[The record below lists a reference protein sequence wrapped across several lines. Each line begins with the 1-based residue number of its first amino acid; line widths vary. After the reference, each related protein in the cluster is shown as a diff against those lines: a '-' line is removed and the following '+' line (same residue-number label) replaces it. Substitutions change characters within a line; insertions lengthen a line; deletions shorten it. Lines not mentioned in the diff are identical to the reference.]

1 MTKSYWILLL
11 LILGL
16 AFFGAPVQ
24 AEKNATPP
32 GGEALHAPVVLAAPD
47 EPARADG
54 QNRQGDEYTS
64 LEAGGRTVYLV
75 AGHLLASRNNVR

>member
-1 MTKSYWILLL
+1 MTKSYWVLLL

-16 AFFGAPVQ
+16 AFFGGPVQ
-24 AEKNATPP
+24 AEKNANPP
-32 GGEALHAPVVLAAPD
+32 GGKALQAPVVLAVPE

-54 QNRQGDEYTS
+54 HDRQGDEYTS

-75 AGHLLASRNNVR
+75 AGHLLASRDNAR

>member
-1 MTKSYWILLL
+1 MTKSYWVLLL

-16 AFFGAPVQ
+16 AFFGGPVQ

-32 GGEALHAPVVLAAPD
+32 GGEALQAPVVLAAPE

-54 QNRQGDEYTS
+54 QDGKGDEYTS
-64 LEAGGRTVYLV
+64 LEAGGRTLYLV
-75 AGHLLASRNNVR
+75 AGHLLASPYNAR